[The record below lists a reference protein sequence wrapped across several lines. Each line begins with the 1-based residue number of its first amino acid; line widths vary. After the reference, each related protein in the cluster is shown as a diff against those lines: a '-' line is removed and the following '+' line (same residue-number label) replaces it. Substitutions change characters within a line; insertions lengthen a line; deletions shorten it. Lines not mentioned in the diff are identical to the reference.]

1 MYSYRDHRMKI
12 LLTGSSGTIGTRLF
26 ETLLQQGHDVTGI
39 DRRSNVWRPDL
50 NSRTLQINLL
60 DSDALEAAP
69 SAELLIHFAANARVY
84 DLVKTPSMALENA
97 ITTFH
102 VLEFARKQKI
112 KKILFSSSRE
122 TYGNI
127 MKGKAIREEEASI
140 QNCESPYAASKF
152 TNEAYL
158 HSYAACYG
166 MQSIII
172 RFSNVYGMY
181 DNFNCVIPLWISQ
194 LRGNKDIV
202 VYGKEKTLDFTYI
215 DDCVDGVIGAI
226 QRFSQ
231 AAGQTFNLGY
241 GNDVSLVYVAKKLS
255 MLFNAR
261 SRINVSENRTGE
273 AWKFRANISKAKKY
287 LGYTPRIGIDEGLI
301 KTVAWYEITMPQ

>member
-1 MYSYRDHRMKI
+1 MKI

-50 NSRTLQINLL
+50 NSRTLQIDLL
-60 DSDALEAAP
+60 DSDALAAAP
-69 SAELLIHFAANARVY
+69 SADIIIHFAANARVY

-112 KKILFSSSRE
+112 KKIIFSSSRE

-158 HSYAACYG
+158 HSYAASYG
-166 MQSIII
+166 MQSIIF

-181 DNFNCVIPLWISQ
+181 DNSNRVIPLWISQ

-215 DDCVDGVIGAI
+215 DDCVDGVVSAI
-226 QRFSQ
+226 RQFSRV
-231 AAGQTFNLGY
+231 AGQTFNLGY
-241 GNDVSLVYVAKKLS
+241 GKDVSLVYVAQKLS

-273 AWKFRANISKAKKY
+273 VWKFRANISKAKKY
-287 LGYTPRIGIDEGLI
+287 LVYQPKIGIDEGLI
-301 KTVAWYEITMPQ
+301 KTVAWYQINLPEWIV